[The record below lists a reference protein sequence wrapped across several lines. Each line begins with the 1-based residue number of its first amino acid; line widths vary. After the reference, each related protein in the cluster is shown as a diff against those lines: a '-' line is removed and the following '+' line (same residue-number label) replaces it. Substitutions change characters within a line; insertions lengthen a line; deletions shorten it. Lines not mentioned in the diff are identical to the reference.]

1 MTELETMPR
10 FAAVSCEDVYTA
22 RDASV
27 TNDTP
32 TRESR
37 L

>member
-1 MTELETMPR
+1 MTLETMPR

-22 RDASV
+22 RDAQAR
-27 TNDTP
+27 NQTP
-32 TRESR
+32 TRETR